1 MFLFRFNCRVWLRIR
16 ALLGLRRCVN
26 QLWPWWWELWT
37 TLIPSCAVLL
47 ERPWGGWLRWS
58 ERQPSLPEWRRP
70 VLISEHIM
78 SPISVS
84 LLFVSN
90 IMVSNHLCCSHR
102 IFKKGLKK
110 ISSYFTPVFTFIDWL
125 ICLIHEDEFDSIW
138 RSKVKPKE
146 LTFGHNSRIHTPI
159 KTIQVSNRIKMMNW

>member
-102 IFKKGLKK
+102 IFRKALRKFLHILHQCSLSLTDWFVWFMRMNLIAFGGQR
-110 ISSYFTPVFTFIDWL
+110 SSPKSLLLAITQEFI
-125 ICLIHEDEFDSIW
+125 H
-138 RSKVKPKE
+138 
-146 LTFGHNSRIHTPI
+146 
-159 KTIQVSNRIKMMNW
+159 Q